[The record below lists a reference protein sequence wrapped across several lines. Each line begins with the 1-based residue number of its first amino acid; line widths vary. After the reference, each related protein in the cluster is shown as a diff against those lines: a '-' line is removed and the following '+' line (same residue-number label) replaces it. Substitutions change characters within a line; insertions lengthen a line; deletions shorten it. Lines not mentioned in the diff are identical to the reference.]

1 LCHEVCHWPEFDLR
15 HEVCHWPEFDL
26 HHEAC
31 HWPEFDCLTIDV
43 QKRVIFCVV
52 GVIVYIAIFKNIS
65 VILLKVALNTITLVN
80 FVKKT
85 F

>member
-26 HHEAC
+26 RHEAC

-43 QKRVIFCVV
+43 QKRSNILWS
-52 GVIVYIAIFKNIS
+52 GGYSVYRHFKNIS